1 MWLHLTNNYNI
12 KQMNTSM
19 SHILVPVDYSDKA
32 VFGLEMA
39 NVLIKKYGGK
49 VTVINVLKGV
59 DPIWSDFFTDDER
72 DRLLEKL
79 KKHLE
84 NFSRKYLIDQNTEID
99 FVIGRGRLCDTILQM
114 VDERNVTSIVMGT
127 STVDNIKKRIIGTN
141 ALRVVTEAKCP
152 VITIKEHPKSNNV
165 ERIILPLDLTKET
178 REKTVDAVAL
188 AIKFNAA
195 IHVVSAQTFTDDS
208 IHKRLEL
215 QLNQVVRFI
224 EKHNVPCTG
233 EILKVN
239 DRVDGVLNFIDE
251 KKGDLIVITT
261 HQQLEFVNS
270 YMGSF
275 AKSII
280 RSANI
285 PVMSI
290 VPKIKHHVVFSM
302 PAT

>member
-1 MWLHLTNNYNI
+1 
-12 KQMNTSM
+12 MNTPM

-39 NVLIKKYGGK
+39 NILINKYGGK

-59 DPIWSDFFTDDER
+59 DPIWSEFFTDDER
-72 DRLLEKL
+72 DRLLDKL

-84 NFSRKYLIDQNTEID
+84 NFCKKHLSAKNADID
-99 FVIGRGRLCDTILQM
+99 FVIEKGKLCDTILKT
-114 VDERNVTSIVMGT
+114 VDERNISTIVMGT
-127 STVDNIKKRIIGTN
+127 STVDNIKKWIIGTN

-152 VITIKEHPKSNNV
+152 VITIKEHPKV
-165 ERIILPLDLTKET
+165 DCIERIILPLDLAKET

-188 AIKFNAA
+188 AIKFNAT
-195 IHVVSAQTFTDDS
+195 IHVVSAQTFTDET

-215 QLNQVVRFI
+215 QLNQVLKFI
-224 EKHNVPCTG
+224 EKHEVTCSG

-239 DRVDGVLNFIDE
+239 DRVDGVLNFIQE

-280 RSANI
+280 RSSNI